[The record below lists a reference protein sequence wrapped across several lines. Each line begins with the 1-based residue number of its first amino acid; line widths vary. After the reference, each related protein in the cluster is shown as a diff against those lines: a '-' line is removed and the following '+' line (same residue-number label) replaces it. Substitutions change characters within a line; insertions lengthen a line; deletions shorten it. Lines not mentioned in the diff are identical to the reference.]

1 MCEAG
6 VTHWSSGQ
14 RRMES
19 DTEAPGSSDPGG
31 SFEVDD
37 FSPPGSLE
45 ADINV
50 VEDHGGP
57 KPYQFKPLT
66 RAPVRP
72 RARSFSIRGLSCC
85 SPVIWC
91 KRKLFS
97 SVAVI
102 LQPGNTAAKSPVSRR
117 EFFFFFFFWREQKA
131 FFKLWNVGLFF
142 LCFFFKDFGIKH
154 AENIG

>member
-117 EFFFFFFFWREQKA
+117 EFFIY
-131 FFKLWNVGLFF
+131 FF
-142 LCFFFKDFGIKH
+142 LKRAKSVFQTMKCRFVFFCVFF
-154 AENIG
+154 

>member
-117 EFFFFFFFWREQKA
+117 EFYLFFFFLKRAKSVFQTMKCRFVFF
-131 FFKLWNVGLFF
+131 V
-142 LCFFFKDFGIKH
+142 FFFKDFGIKH

>member
-1 MCEAG
+1 
-6 VTHWSSGQ
+6 
-14 RRMES
+14 MES

-85 SPVIWC
+85 SPVI
-91 KRKLFS
+91 
-97 SVAVI
+97 
-102 LQPGNTAAKSPVSRR
+102 
-117 EFFFFFFFWREQKA
+117 
-131 FFKLWNVGLFF
+131 
-142 LCFFFKDFGIKH
+142 
-154 AENIG
+154 